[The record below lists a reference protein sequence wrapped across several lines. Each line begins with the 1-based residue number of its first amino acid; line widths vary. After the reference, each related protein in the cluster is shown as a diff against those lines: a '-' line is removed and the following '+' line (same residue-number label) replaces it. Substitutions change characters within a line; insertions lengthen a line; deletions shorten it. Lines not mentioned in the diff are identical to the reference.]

1 MIRYKMHSLEIQ
13 GKGSRQPCEPQSRS
27 PFHSEENDLCPYW
40 KMTEEVRPITTHFAH
55 LLPLVWE

>member
-13 GKGSRQPCEPQSRS
+13 SKGSRQPCEPQSRS
-27 PFHSEENDLCPYW
+27 HCHSEENDLCPYW
-40 KMTEEVRPITTHFAH
+40 KTTEVVRPIATHFAH